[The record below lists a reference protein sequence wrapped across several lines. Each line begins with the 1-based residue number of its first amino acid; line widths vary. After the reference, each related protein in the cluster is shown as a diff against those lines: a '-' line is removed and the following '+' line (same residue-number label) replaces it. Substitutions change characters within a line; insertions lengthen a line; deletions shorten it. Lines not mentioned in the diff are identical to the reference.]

1 VLGCYALSRLVV
13 AAGLWATVAVRHRSL
28 GFALRRWDAR
38 WYVWVAAHGY
48 PRSIHRVVYDYQSPH
63 SFFPLF
69 PLLIRMLRPV
79 GGGSLLASA
88 LVLNLVLGAA
98 FALAGRA
105 VFAEVVPPDDAT
117 RGAILLTLFPGSF
130 VLSLAYSEALALTLA
145 ALALLALFRRRL
157 LVAGVA
163 GALATATR
171 PNMVVLVAAGTV
183 AAVMQYRQGLR
194 PWKALLAPLLTL
206 AGVGLYVVYLRIHT
220 GYWDAWQRAETGF
233 GQRRDLLTGFFRRL
247 PHQLQLAF
255 TGDHANYTVYLASLV
270 ALVVLLLLALR
281 PPIHPLL
288 MAYCLGLAALSV
300 SYSAVNARPRFLLA
314 AFPLVLGYSRRL
326 GPRATVVV
334 GVLSA
339 VGLAATTYMYLG
351 SRHVVP

>member
-1 VLGCYALSRLVV
+1 MPPV
-13 AAGLWATVAVRHRSL
+13 ARS
-28 GFALRRWDAR
+28 
-38 WYVWVAAHGY
+38 
-48 PRSIHRVVYDYQSPH
+48 
-63 SFFPLF
+63 
-69 PLLIRMLRPV
+69 
-79 GGGSLLASA
+79 
-88 LVLNLVLGAA
+88 
-98 FALAGRA
+98 
-105 VFAEVVPPDDAT
+105 
-117 RGAILLTLFPGSF
+117 LLTLFPGSF
-130 VLSLAYSEALALTLA
+130 VLSLAYSEALALALA
-145 ALALLALFRRRL
+145 ALALLGLLRRWW
-157 LVAGVA
+157 LVAGMA

-171 PNMVVLVAAGTV
+171 PNMLVLVAAGAV

-194 PWKALLAPLLTL
+194 PWKAVLAPVLAPLLAPLLTL
-206 AGVGLYVVYLRIHT
+206 AGVGLYVGYLRIHT
-220 GYWDAWQRAETGF
+220 GYWDAWQRAESRF
-233 GQRRDLLTGFFRRL
+233 GQRRDFLTGFFRRL

-255 TGDHANYTVYLASLV
+255 TGDHANDTVYLASLV

-281 PPIHPLL
+281 PLIHPVL

-314 AFPLVLGYSRRL
+314 AFPLVLGYSRRV